1 MTKLIYKEKD
11 IGIEIKEL
19 NEIQNNLS
27 KLVSIQNDPLLRI
40 EDHLEKS
47 EQLLNK
53 AHLDLQT
60 ANQYYKDRNVI
71 LVGGLIGTVLCA
83 PIGILLGTKIGATTL
98 LGGALLGSYGG
109 YKAQQIK

>member
-11 IGIEIKEL
+11 FNFEINEL
-19 NEIQNNLS
+19 NKIQDDLS
-27 KLVSIQNDPLLRI
+27 KLVLLQNDPLLRI

-53 AHLDLQT
+53 AHQNLKI
-60 ANQYYKDRNVI
+60 ANQYYKDRNII
-71 LVGGLIGTVLCA
+71 LVGSLIGTFLCA
-83 PIGILLGTKIGATTL
+83 PIGILLGANIGATTL
-98 LGGALLGSYGG
+98 IGGALIGGYGG

>member
-1 MTKLIYKEKD
+1 MTKLIYKGTD
-11 IGIEIKEL
+11 LGLEINEL
-19 NEIQNNLS
+19 NEIQNDLS
-27 KLVSIQNDPLLRI
+27 KLVLLQNDPLLRI

-47 EQLLNK
+47 ELLLTK
-53 AHLDLQT
+53 AHNDLQI

-71 LVGGLIGTVLCA
+71 LIGGIIGSLLCT

-98 LGGALLGSYGG
+98 IGGALLGSYGG